1 MSFEIIEEKK
11 PAYSKAA
18 TFAILLVSILLIGT
32 GSAFAYLLMT
42 GKGSD
47 YLLGTLLA
55 FEFLFAGV
63 EVVVFARYFVPFR
76 EVSEDREEELL
87 W

>member
-11 PAYSKAA
+11 PSYSKAA
-18 TFAILLVSILLIGT
+18 MSAILILAILLLGAGAV
-32 GSAFAYLLMT
+32 FAYLLIT

-47 YLLGTLLA
+47 YILGTLLG

-63 EVVVFARYFVPFR
+63 EIVLFARYFIPFR

>member
-11 PAYSKAA
+11 PTYSQAA
-18 TFAILLVSILLIGT
+18 TIAVLLLSILLIGT
-32 GSAFAYLLMT
+32 GAAFAYLLIT
-42 GKGSD
+42 GNGSN

-55 FEFLFAGV
+55 LELLIVGV
-63 EVVVFARYFVPFR
+63 ELVIFARYFVPFR

>member
-1 MSFEIIEEKK
+1 MSFDIITERK
-11 PAYSKAA
+11 PAYPNVA
-18 TFAILLVSILLIGT
+18 TIVVLILSTLLLGLGAT
-32 GSAFAYLLMT
+32 FAYLLIT
-42 GKGSD
+42 GNGND

-55 FEFLFAGV
+55 CEFLIGGIEIVLFV
-63 EVVVFARYFVPFR
+63 RYFIPFR